1 MATVEQFRMFYTN
14 LYYKSFNRQ
23 QIIYNESDLKQDI
36 DFMRLQSNK
45 NKADFLKKMVEIE
58 TRRLILTSQ
67 VLNIYDYINI
77 LCKTEKEHIKVT
89 ALYITQWSPDQ
100 DYKDIVKLNYTTHY
114 GILESIKNPPDGN
127 KFINCVKL
135 KKIQDNILKYLF
147 KKDISKKIKNNKKE
161 FLKFCEFLFH
171 TLCFEMQLLFKYQ
184 IRVLVPTFELY
195 GLDDH
200 FIKVCFQNYCQKFFK
215 NNSFENDLNF
225 FLTYSRQPGT
235 TESVIPRYTP
245 SNYQYFVKNNQY
257 FNIQNSMNPKDPK
270 RKSTNKLTQPSGK
283 KQKTTTLRPPPDP
296 PTPPPITLPSGV
308 QLPGTAVQLPGLTTS
323 RPKPGRGG
331 NQSQSP
337 LPPPP
342 SPFPKDDFLERAQ
355 QVEEEQGVPFPLPPP
370 SPQPQP
376 VPKPSGKRST
386 SRSTSRSIPKP
397 VPTRN
402 SGRKSSYS
410 SEGYTEQSR
419 IIRESVT
426 NYSRNNLFNQFR
438 TFWGIRDDNITD
450 RIIEQ
455 STNSTNEI
463 FAKIR
468 PKTVNDTIFPI
479 VEKSENTIQYNCALK
494 GSSKHKYDQKSR
506 ETKYDKVEFNSVYDP
521 NTQTHEIFKHSITN
535 ALKKFKKGQNDLF
548 IAAYGQSGS
557 GKSYLMLGSE
567 TDKKIK
573 GIIDY
578 TFEALSSNSNIV
590 KMTMIPLQT
599 YLGSVYNAF
608 HGPVENSPEEIMKW
622 FKDPENTK
630 YKIPEFSYTD
640 ILRANKHNDIRFPPI
655 VKGTVASK
663 KDRDTDRFG
672 VLYPPAR
679 KMIEALLDDSTRD
692 FTEILNGSKSSLDV
706 KNMSMSQIKTLLF
719 NEIRRPTRNTAK
731 DGMGFNVASSRS
743 HMFTIFKITYKG
755 KSKSQLL
762 TFADLGGLESQ
773 IKNTDGILDLPQ
785 EIQEFKKEKR
795 YLVTYDLKLFRK
807 MLSKDKYKPLY
818 KLKGDKEC
826 VISFKSGSLLRTMSE
841 TRGEYNLNQKL
852 IPEGIISSK
861 NIDNDGLFENNGN
874 IKYNGVS
881 EGFLNSLPPSG
892 MFNILRAVTG
902 YLSSNIC
909 EHLIFGTFY
918 EGSTFENQ
926 ESICNTT
933 NTVLEFTQKFVEG
946 DKTKK

>member
-1 MATVEQFRMFYTN
+1 MVVTVEQFRIFYTN
-14 LYYKSFNRQ
+14 LYNKSFNRQ
-23 QIIYNESDLKQDI
+23 QIIYDESEHEKDI
-36 DFMRLQSNK
+36 DFMRHQSK
-45 NKADFLKKMVEIE
+45 RKKADFLKGMLEIE

-77 LCKTEKEHIKVT
+77 LCKTEKTHLKVV
-89 ALYITQWSPDQ
+89 ALNLTKWSPDE
-100 DYKDIVKLNYTTHY
+100 DYKGTVEMNYTTHY
-114 GILESIKNPPDGN
+114 GILESIKNPPNGN

-135 KKIQDNILKYLF
+135 KQIQQNILKYLF
-147 KKDISKKIKNNKKE
+147 QKDISKKIKNNKKE

-195 GLDDH
+195 GLDDR
-200 FIKVCFQNYCQKFFK
+200 FIKVCFQNYCQKVFK

-245 SNYQYFVKNNQY
+245 NNYQYFVKNNEY
-257 FNIQNSMNPKDPK
+257 FEIQKSKNPKDLK
-270 RKSTNKLTQPSGK
+270 RKSSNKSQNTGGTGRK
-283 KQKTTTLRPPPDP
+283 KPKTVV
-296 PTPPPITLPSGV
+296 TPP
-308 QLPGTAVQLPGLTTS
+308 
-323 RPKPGRGG
+323 
-331 NQSQSP
+331 
-337 LPPPP
+337 
-342 SPFPKDDFLERAQ
+342 
-355 QVEEEQGVPFPLPPP
+355 
-370 SPQPQP
+370 P
-376 VPKPSGKRST
+376 VPKPPSLPELPPLPIGSTPEPEEIVNNIVRPPPLPRGSTPEPEAIDSGSVSST
-386 SRSTSRSIPKP
+386 STLPSPPPIGKSPIPTPPKQPTPKP
-397 VPTRN
+397 TSKRN

-410 SEGYTEQSR
+410 SQGYTEKSKLM
-419 IIRESVT
+419 RESVT
-426 NYSRNNLFNQFR
+426 NYSRNNLFSQFR
-438 TFWGIRDDNITD
+438 KFWGIRDDNITD
-450 RIIEQ
+450 RIIEY
-455 STNSTNEI
+455 STNNTNEI

-468 PKTVNDTIFPI
+468 PKTVNDTISPI

-494 GSSKHKYDQKSR
+494 GSSKHKYNKNSR

-521 NTQTHEIFKHSITN
+521 NTQTHEIFRHSITD
-535 ALKKFKKGQNDLF
+535 ALKKFMKEQNDLF

-622 FKDPENTK
+622 FKDPDNTK

-640 ILRANKHNDIRFPPI
+640 ILRANKRDNIRFPPI
-655 VKGTVASK
+655 TKGTFASK
-663 KDRDTDRFG
+663 RDTDTDRFG
-672 VLYPPAR
+672 VLYPPVR
-679 KMIEALLDDSTRD
+679 KMIEALLDDSTRN
-692 FTEILNGSKSSLDV
+692 FVEILNGSKSSLDV
-706 KNMSMSQIKTLLF
+706 KDMSMSQIKTLLF

-785 EIQEFKKEKR
+785 EIQEFKKEKK

-826 VISFKSGSLLRTMSE
+826 VISFKPGSLLRTMNSQ
-841 TRGEYNLNQKL
+841 GEYNINQKL
-852 IPEGIISSK
+852 ISKAVIDSK
-861 NIDNDGLFENNGN
+861 NIDGEGLFLDDGS
-874 IKYNGVS
+874 IKYGPS
-881 EGFLNSLPPSG
+881 EGKLNALQPSG

-902 YLSSNIC
+902 YFSNNMC

-918 EGSTFENQ
+918 EGSTVENQ